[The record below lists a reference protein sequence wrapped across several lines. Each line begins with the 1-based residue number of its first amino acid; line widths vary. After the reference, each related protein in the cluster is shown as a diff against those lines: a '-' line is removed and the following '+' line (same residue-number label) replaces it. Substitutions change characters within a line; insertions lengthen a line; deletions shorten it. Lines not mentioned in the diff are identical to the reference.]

1 MQKLNLSYC
10 SEVTDRGIEC
20 LGHLPV
26 LSDLEM
32 RSLLN
37 VTSTG
42 LTALATGCKR
52 LSELDVKDCTSIDD
66 SGFMALAY
74 YSRNLQQINLSHCA
88 ISDVGLCMV
97 MGNLTRLQDAK
108 LVNLYNVSTNGFE
121 VALRA
126 SCVRLK
132 KVKLIASLRLHLT
145 PDIVKTLKA
154 RGCRIRWD

>member
-10 SEVTDRGIEC
+10 SEVTDKGIEY
-20 LGHLPV
+20 LGHLPQ
-26 LSDLEM
+26 LYNLEM
-32 RSLLN
+32 RCLWN
-37 VTSTG
+37 VTGTA

-52 LSELDVKDCTSIDD
+52 LAELDVKDCANIDD

-108 LVNLYNVSTNGFE
+108 LVNLFNVSTNGLE

-126 SCVRLK
+126 CCVRLK
-132 KVKLIASLRLHLT
+132 KIKVVASLRLHLT
-145 PDIVKTLKA
+145 PDIVETLSA